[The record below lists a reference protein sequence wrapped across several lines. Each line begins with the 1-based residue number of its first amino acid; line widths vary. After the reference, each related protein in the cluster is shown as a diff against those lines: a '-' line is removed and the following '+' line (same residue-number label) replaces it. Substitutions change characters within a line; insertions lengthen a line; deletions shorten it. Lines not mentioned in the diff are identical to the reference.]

1 MALIAAGAKAPDF
14 ELDSHLD
21 QKVKLSEF
29 RGKKNVLL
37 VSYPLDFTPT

>member
-1 MALIAAGAKAPDF
+1 MALIAAGTKAPDF

-21 QKVKLSEF
+21 TTVRLSEF
-29 RGKKNVLL
+29 RGKRSVLL